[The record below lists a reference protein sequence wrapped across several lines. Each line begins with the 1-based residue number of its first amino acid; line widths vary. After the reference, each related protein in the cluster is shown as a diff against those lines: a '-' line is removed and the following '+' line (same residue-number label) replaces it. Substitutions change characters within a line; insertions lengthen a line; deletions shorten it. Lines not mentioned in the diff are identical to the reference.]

1 MTPGN
6 GVSIPVLGGTAILL
20 ELKHSCPCLF
30 QHAYSESKVDSP
42 FYQKKSVFQKPWKDV
57 AENNGVMSG
66 TIFNCT
72 LLPNTGFM
80 GWVAL
85 LTWLSPGKGQV
96 HSPSWPAISAS
107 WTVHPGTK
115 FLHLVYSYP
124 SFLKETPFIPRALQ
138 TIFFRTAELKVKNEC
153 HLPLSASFY
162 LSPLIH
168 SHCLLL
174 KQGDACLLG
183 MDSFFGCLATYRVSW
198 WLVYLVVPSEGK
210 RIHLWSAVP
219 CGRKRSHWFVQTNYQ
234 LEGSFEKVLQFHM
247 QA

>member
-1 MTPGN
+1 MTPGS
-6 GVSIPVLGGTAILL
+6 GVSIQYWGTAILL

-57 AENNGVMSG
+57 AENNGVLSG

-72 LLPNTGFM
+72 PLPNTGFM
-80 GWVAL
+80 EAELLWWHGWAL
-85 LTWLSPGKGQV
+85 VKVKV

-107 WTVHPGTK
+107 WTAHPGKK

-124 SFLKETPFIPRALQ
+124 SFLKKLLSYPRALQ
-138 TIFFRTAELKVKNEC
+138 IIFFRTAELKMKNEC

-168 SHCLLL
+168 SHCL
-174 KQGDACLLG
+174 
-183 MDSFFGCLATYRVSW
+183 SF
-198 WLVYLVVPSEGK
+198 
-210 RIHLWSAVP
+210 
-219 CGRKRSHWFVQTNYQ
+219 
-234 LEGSFEKVLQFHM
+234 
-247 QA
+247 